1 MNARRSRI
9 LNEFSLWV
17 AMSAARQGCPVR
29 GKKLYPFLGSVD
41 LTAIVDGEHEWTA
54 DGFESWHE
62 AQAVGLAVA
71 ARIPIGWSAKL
82 IAMLLKTRV
91 YTGSEGHGSLTPL
104 IHPPI
109 DNALVAEIRRRYP
122 LHDSRNRRLRSLCD
136 AGVPITRIVTYEQ
149 YRDVIRGLREVA
161 TRENCTLFE
170 TESLWSARDADDPVA
185 NA

>member
-1 MNARRSRI
+1 MNLVCGSRCQPPGKGAPCEERSSIRSC
-9 LNEFSLWV
+9 NRF
-17 AMSAARQGCPVR
+17 
-29 GKKLYPFLGSVD
+29 D
-41 LTAIVDGEHEWTA
+41 LTAIIDGEHEWTA

-62 AQAVGLAVA
+62 AQAAGLAVA

-91 YTGSEGHGSLTPL
+91 YTGREGHRSLAPL

-122 LHDSRNRRLRSLCD
+122 LHDSRNTSLRSLCD

-170 TESLWSARDADDPVA
+170 TESLWSTRDGSVLKLR
-185 NA
+185 